1 MRKTRT
7 IFALLMSALLAMP
20 LLAPTGRAAAA
31 QDEIRIAYVMHGL
44 NAFTEVIQR
53 GALQAGEDLGVTVDV
68 FGQAGFD
75 IPTHQAFFETA
86 IQGDYDG
93 IAVIPNG
100 GDPWNSLIAQA
111 TEAGIPLTSSNN
123 TALNSD
129 LDLWVGQD
137 EFTSGGVLGNETRRV
152 LEEKGITSGQIVVGL
167 CLLGNP
173 VLVDR
178 YNGFV
183 QAMEGSGYE
192 ISEPQDVT
200 TSNEENYARWENLTT
215 ANAGAVAMVG
225 LCSLDLAN
233 LAQIK
238 ERSGAEWSAT
248 GYDLDVPTLDAI
260 EAGLVDVTV
269 GQQPYLQG
277 YLPVRALVEEIQSGE
292 QVVGW
297 LECPTEF
304 VTADN
309 VADYVARESDPAVE
323 REYYAAYIA
332 ENFADLNEVARPY
345 DDLRTPGGGSDASPA
360 AGAEATPEP

>member
-1 MRKTRT
+1 MRTTRVL
-7 IFALLMSALLAMP
+7 FALLLSTMLAMP
-20 LLAPTGRAAAA
+20 LLAAPGRAAAA
-31 QDEIRIAYVMHGL
+31 QDDIRIAYVMHGL
-44 NAFTEVIQR
+44 NAFTEVIRR

-86 IQGDYDG
+86 IQGGYDG
-93 IAVIPNG
+93 IVVIPNG

-111 TEAGIPLTSSNN
+111 TEAGIPLASSNN

-137 EFTSGGVLGNETRRV
+137 EFSSGVVLGNETLRA
-152 LEEKGITSGQIVVGL
+152 LEEKGVTSGRIVVGM

-178 YNGFV
+178 YDGFV
-183 QAMEGSGYE
+183 QALEGSGFE
-192 ISEPQDVT
+192 VSEAQDVT
-200 TSNEENYARWENLTT
+200 TSNEENYSRWENLTT
-215 ANAGAVAMVG
+215 ANPEAVAMVG

-238 ERSGAEWSAT
+238 ERSGADWVAT

-260 EAGLVDVTV
+260 GAGLVDVTL

-277 YLPVRALVEEIQSGE
+277 YLPVRALVEEIRTGQAVG
-292 QVVGW
+292 GW
-297 LECPTEF
+297 LETPTEV
-304 VTADN
+304 VTAEN
-309 VADYVARESDPAVE
+309 VNEFVARESDPEVE
-323 REYYAAYIA
+323 REFYASYIP
-332 ENFADLNEVARPY
+332 ENFADLNEAARPY
-345 DDLRTPGGGSDASPA
+345 DALRTPGGGSDASPVA
-360 AGAEATPEP
+360 SPEA